1 MRKLQRE
8 KKHET
13 FEELKKTNVA
23 GTWRMMRQ
31 MAQNSA
37 AEVSRTIK
45 TVLKLLYF
53 NPINIF

>member
-13 FEELKKTNVA
+13 FEELRKTNVA
-23 GTWRMMRQ
+23 GTWRIMRR
-31 MAQNSA
+31 MAQNWA
-37 AEVSRTIK
+37 AEASRAMK
-45 TVLKLLYF
+45 TGLKLLVF